1 MLEEAVKGFGSVDI
15 LVNNAGAYE
24 YIPLEEI
31 TNDHFHRLFDLNV
44 LRTILVTQAAPP
56 HPRKTGGSVINISS
70 VVSVWVC

>member
-31 TNDHFHRLFDLNV
+31 TNDHFHRLF
-44 LRTILVTQAAPP
+44 RTILVTQAALP